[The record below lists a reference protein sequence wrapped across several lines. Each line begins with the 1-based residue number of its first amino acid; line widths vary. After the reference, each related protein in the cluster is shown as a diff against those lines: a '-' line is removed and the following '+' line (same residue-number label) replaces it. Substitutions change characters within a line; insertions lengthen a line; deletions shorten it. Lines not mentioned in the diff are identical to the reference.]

1 MNFIL
6 NEQKI
11 ATLGGCPG
19 NIYLWA
25 VDKRAFCQD
34 KFDFVL
40 SFIDHKNGLM
50 TFENQECRGDVILK
64 QFGVPKKTV
73 DVGNV
78 RLYIYDD
85 ITGVVESTRLCSEV
99 SKK

>member
-40 SFIDHKNGLM
+40 ALIDAKRGVMSFEDC
-50 TFENQECRGDVILK
+50 ECDGDVILK
-64 QFGVPKKTV
+64 QFGIPKKTV

-85 ITGVVESTRLCSEV
+85 ITGVVESTELCSEL